1 MSKQTQN
8 SSFKRE
14 DKSQLGAEGDAVIIG
29 PTFMQNIHVIPLVFG
44 CTAIS
49 LILKLHIWVPTLIEI
64 LWCFLH
70 NKYCILTL
78 KQNIRENISP
88 KSHFYILVIR
98 FACSK

>member
-49 LILKLHIWVPTLIEI
+49 LILKLHIWAPMAPNMQPSA
-64 LWCFLH
+64 FS
-70 NKYCILTL
+70 NL
-78 KQNIRENISP
+78 KKEDKSP
-88 KSHFYILVIR
+88 GS
-98 FACSK
+98 